1 MSQKREFRLN
11 APLMTKENN
20 KLVPVPALGVVT
32 RMDLTFGMEYAD

>member
-20 KLVPVPALGVVT
+20 KLVPVSASGVVT
-32 RMDLTFGMEYAD
+32 RVNLAFGMGYAK